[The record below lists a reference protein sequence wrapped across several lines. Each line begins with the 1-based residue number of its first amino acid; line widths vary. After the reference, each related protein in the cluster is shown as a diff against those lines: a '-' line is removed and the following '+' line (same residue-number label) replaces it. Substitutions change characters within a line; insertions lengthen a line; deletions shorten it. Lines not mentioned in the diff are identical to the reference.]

1 MSALTLS
8 PMQSSVLGAVKRHKV
23 ISARELTYVISFS
36 QFQIEEA
43 LDWLLSKRLVYLSSG
58 GVPKRY
64 KPRIE
69 KSENE
74 DNDVNNL
81 ANYD

>member
-1 MSALTLS
+1 MSTITLS
-8 PMQSSVLGAVKRHKV
+8 PVQNSVLGAVKKHKV
-23 ISARELTYVISFS
+23 ISARELTYVITFS
-36 QFQIEEA
+36 ESQIQEA

-74 DNDVNNL
+74 DNDANNL
-81 ANYD
+81 TNYD